1 MSSNAGPVAA
11 LSKRDGAGAAPI
23 HAAFLYGKADL
34 GKVLLQKY
42 PECALHAP
50 GCVCCFVGLQTPLGV
65 VIHFVGES

>member
-50 GCVCCFVGLQTPLGV
+50 GCVCSGPQAACRHLLVWSLTL
-65 VIHFVGES
+65 